1 MKERREERPEK
12 RRRKEKPKKHEES
25 KEEGKPQNG
34 RKTME
39 ELRAERVKREQQERD
54 KARKLVVASRKTE
67 ANGGVGVNR
76 NSRPYYNQ
84 SFGNSR

>member
-54 KARKLVVASRKTE
+54 KARKLVVASRKIE
-67 ANGGVGVNR
+67 GGVGVNR
-76 NSRPYYNQ
+76 NGRPYYNQ

>member
-25 KEEGKPQNG
+25 KKEEKPQNG
-34 RKTME
+34 RKTLE

-54 KARKLVVASRKTE
+54 KARKLVVASRKIE
-67 ANGGVGVNR
+67 GGVGVNR
-76 NSRPYYNQ
+76 NGRPYYNQ